1 MQGFDGGTQSNTII
15 EKQTIRHKSQT
26 MDNILEKYDILLAE
40 NEALRR
46 ENSELKSLLL
56 AHGISYKAQT
66 EEKTAESE
74 YSPQSFPS
82 VKLSLDERVALF

>member
-1 MQGFDGGTQSNTII
+1 
-15 EKQTIRHKSQT
+15 
-26 MDNILEKYDILLAE
+26 MDNILEKYNLLLAE
-40 NEALRR
+40 HEALRR

-56 AHGISYKAQT
+56 AHGISYKTQT

-82 VKLSLDERVALF
+82 VKLSLDEKVALFQSLPASK